1 MLITRE
7 MLIKRLSE
15 ESGYWQKDIRAVL
28 QCLDDVVFE
37 YFGEITD
44 DEDIS
49 IQLVQGVKI
58 SAHVV
63 PKRERVDPRNGNP
76 IVCKETV
83 KPACK
88 FSEDFR
94 KVIQNQYESKKDG

>member
-1 MLITRE
+1 MFVTRE
-7 MLIKRLSE
+7 QIIKRLAE
-15 ESGYWQKDIRAVL
+15 KSGYYKQDIRAL
-28 QCLDDVVFE
+28 MKCLDTVVLECFDE
-37 YFGEITD
+37 VTD
-44 DEDIS
+44 DEDVV

-63 PKRERVDPRNGNP
+63 PQRDRVDPRNGAP
-76 IVCKETV
+76 IVCKATV

-94 KVIQNQYESKKDG
+94 GYIQNSYEDKKDG

>member
-28 QCLDDVVFE
+28 QCLDDVVLE

>member
-1 MLITRE
+1 MNITRE
-7 MLIKRLSE
+7 MIIKRLSE
-15 ESGYWQKDIRAVL
+15 KSGYWRKDIRVVL
-28 QCLDDVVFE
+28 QHLDDVVLE
-37 YFGEITD
+37 YFGEVTN

-49 IQLVQGVKI
+49 VQLIRGVKI

-63 PKRERVDPRNGNP
+63 PERDRVDPRNGEP

-88 FSEDFR
+88 FSDDFR
-94 KVIQNQYESKKDG
+94 KTLQTQYEEKMDG

>member
-7 MLIKRLSE
+7 ILIKRLSE

-28 QCLDDVVFE
+28 QCLDDVVLE